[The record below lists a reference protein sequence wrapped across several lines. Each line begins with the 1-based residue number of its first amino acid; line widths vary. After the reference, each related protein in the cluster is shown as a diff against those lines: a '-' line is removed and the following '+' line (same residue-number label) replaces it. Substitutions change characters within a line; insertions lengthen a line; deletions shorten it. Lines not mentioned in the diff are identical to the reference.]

1 MQNWIK
7 RLLAPPTFPGDAEK
21 TRIASLLNVIL
32 LALTAIFIVN
42 TAVAF
47 LFNPSPAAFWLNAGT
62 IGLTIGLLVILR
74 RGHVRVASLLTLSVF
89 WVAVAGLAF
98 FLTGLSLTI
107 VTSFFVLIVLASA
120 LTSQRTMVVFVL
132 LTLVAVGIAAYLEI
146 SGRVTPPLTGSF
158 LVNITSGAGNLVAMA
173 VVLYLTSTALQ
184 RALQDLQEKNQ
195 ALAEVQANLE
205 VRIAERTRDL
215 ALAAEVGRNLAQVRS
230 LDQLLQ
236 DASEL
241 IRERFN
247 LYHVQIYLADIA
259 QQTLILRGG
268 AGQAARELLSRGHKL
283 SIAHGSINGSA
294 ALNKKPIIVTDTR
307 TSAVF
312 RPNPLLPD
320 TRSEMAVPL
329 LIGDRVLGVL
339 DLQSAA
345 ANSLTEDVLPA
356 FATVASQLA
365 VSIENADLFT
375 AASQAR
381 AEVESYLR
389 RLTREGWA
397 DYLDAISREEKLA
410 YTYDSAESVTVS
422 SPGVLPISA
431 GSNALQ
437 LPIFV
442 ADESIGLVQVEADDN
457 RHWTEDAR
465 ALVSAVGQQVAQQVE
480 NLRLLEEAQRYRAEA
495 ETAIRRMTH
504 EGWQAYVQDGAEGTR
519 GYLYDRNRVR
529 PLSDVPPGRD
539 TPALEQPLQ
548 VHGQTIGN
556 LALYGSSLTP
566 EAANLLQ
573 LVGARLGDHLEN
585 LRLTQQ
591 TESALQEA
599 ERRSAELSQLNQLVA
614 TVSSSLDIQENL
626 NIMARELARAVN
638 ADTCGIALFNPDR
651 TALTVVAEYIN
662 AGEVPSGIGAVI
674 PIEGNLS
681 TQQVLATR
689 QTLVISNAFEH
700 PLTEPIHDLLRARQV
715 YTIAILPIIV
725 NNEIIGTVGLDVH
738 DPHHQLEARQLRL
751 AETIILQVS
760 TVIQNARLYT
770 QLEERAEELAAINR
784 IAQAVS
790 QQLEP
795 EQLLQSIYENIQQVM
810 QVDAFTV
817 STYDAG
823 RHLLTYP
830 YIIDKEKRYEQ
841 AAGPPRPGSLI
852 AQIINTGTPILL
864 NHTAEERD
872 RLQQQP
878 GLSVGDSEIP
888 PSTMF
893 VPLLAGPVIKGAMS
907 VQSYRYNA
915 YTEHDLALLS
925 GIANHVA
932 VALENAR
939 LYSQAQRQAQR
950 ERMVNTISQ
959 KIQSTTTV
967 ESALKTAVQE
977 LGQAFRARYAQ
988 IELAPAG
995 DNIPDS
1001 DPAHGHNGS

>member
-62 IGLTIGLLVILR
+62 IGLTIGLLIILR

-591 TESALQEA
+591 TEQALAETADQARRLALLNEASSKLSAATQEDEIIQVAVNYTSRLFDTPDATLSLLNQTTEMLEVYGMDEVTGRVTPKQTLPANQREGTATSTAMKRGELLYIPDLRQDQHIESGQLAAMGLRSSLLAPLTTWHGSLGTLNVASPEVNAFSGARQQNLMVQFAALLVATIEERRLLAAVQSQAEKERVVNQISQRIQSTLTMEEALQTAVAELGSALQA
-599 ERRSAELSQLNQLVA
+599 HYTKVELDLSV
-614 TVSSSLDIQENL
+614 DEND
-626 NIMARELARAVN
+626 N
-638 ADTCGIALFNPDR
+638 G
-651 TALTVVAEYIN
+651 TAQH
-662 AGEVPSGIGAVI
+662 IG
-674 PIEGNLS
+674 
-681 TQQVLATR
+681 
-689 QTLVISNAFEH
+689 
-700 PLTEPIHDLLRARQV
+700 
-715 YTIAILPIIV
+715 
-725 NNEIIGTVGLDVH
+725 
-738 DPHHQLEARQLRL
+738 
-751 AETIILQVS
+751 
-760 TVIQNARLYT
+760 
-770 QLEERAEELAAINR
+770 LAA
-784 IAQAVS
+784 
-790 QQLEP
+790 
-795 EQLLQSIYENIQQVM
+795 
-810 QVDAFTV
+810 
-817 STYDAG
+817 
-823 RHLLTYP
+823 
-830 YIIDKEKRYEQ
+830 
-841 AAGPPRPGSLI
+841 
-852 AQIINTGTPILL
+852 
-864 NHTAEERD
+864 
-872 RLQQQP
+872 
-878 GLSVGDSEIP
+878 
-888 PSTMF
+888 
-893 VPLLAGPVIKGAMS
+893 
-907 VQSYRYNA
+907 
-915 YTEHDLALLS
+915 
-925 GIANHVA
+925 
-932 VALENAR
+932 
-939 LYSQAQRQAQR
+939 
-950 ERMVNTISQ
+950 
-959 KIQSTTTV
+959 
-967 ESALKTAVQE
+967 
-977 LGQAFRARYAQ
+977 
-988 IELAPAG
+988 
-995 DNIPDS
+995 
-1001 DPAHGHNGS
+1001 

>member
-591 TESALQEA
+591 TEQALAETADQARRLALLNEASSKLSAATQEDEIIQVAVNYTSRLFDTPDATLSLLNQTTEMLEVYGMDEVTGRVTPKQTLPANQREGTATSTAMKRGELLYIPDLRQDQHIESGQLAAMGLRSSLLAPLTTWHGSLGTLNVASPEVNAFSGARQQNLMVQFAALLVATIEERRLLAAVQSQAEKERVVNQISQRIQSTLTMEEALQTAVAELGSALQA
-599 ERRSAELSQLNQLVA
+599 HYTKVELDLSV
-614 TVSSSLDIQENL
+614 DEND
-626 NIMARELARAVN
+626 N
-638 ADTCGIALFNPDR
+638 G
-651 TALTVVAEYIN
+651 TAQH
-662 AGEVPSGIGAVI
+662 IG
-674 PIEGNLS
+674 
-681 TQQVLATR
+681 
-689 QTLVISNAFEH
+689 
-700 PLTEPIHDLLRARQV
+700 
-715 YTIAILPIIV
+715 
-725 NNEIIGTVGLDVH
+725 
-738 DPHHQLEARQLRL
+738 
-751 AETIILQVS
+751 
-760 TVIQNARLYT
+760 
-770 QLEERAEELAAINR
+770 LAA
-784 IAQAVS
+784 
-790 QQLEP
+790 
-795 EQLLQSIYENIQQVM
+795 
-810 QVDAFTV
+810 
-817 STYDAG
+817 
-823 RHLLTYP
+823 
-830 YIIDKEKRYEQ
+830 
-841 AAGPPRPGSLI
+841 
-852 AQIINTGTPILL
+852 
-864 NHTAEERD
+864 
-872 RLQQQP
+872 
-878 GLSVGDSEIP
+878 
-888 PSTMF
+888 
-893 VPLLAGPVIKGAMS
+893 
-907 VQSYRYNA
+907 
-915 YTEHDLALLS
+915 
-925 GIANHVA
+925 
-932 VALENAR
+932 
-939 LYSQAQRQAQR
+939 
-950 ERMVNTISQ
+950 
-959 KIQSTTTV
+959 
-967 ESALKTAVQE
+967 
-977 LGQAFRARYAQ
+977 
-988 IELAPAG
+988 
-995 DNIPDS
+995 
-1001 DPAHGHNGS
+1001 